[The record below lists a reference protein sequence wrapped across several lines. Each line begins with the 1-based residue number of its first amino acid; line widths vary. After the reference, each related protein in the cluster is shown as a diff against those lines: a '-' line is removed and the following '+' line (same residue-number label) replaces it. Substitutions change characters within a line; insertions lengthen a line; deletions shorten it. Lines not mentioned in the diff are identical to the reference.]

1 MPYNVHILNVGEK
14 KHSRQECHILSLF
27 LIFLFL
33 TCNLIPSMELL
44 VILFLILINGVFSMS
59 EIALVSARRNRLNFS
74 AQKGNRGAKIA
85 LQLQASPSKLLS
97 TVQIG
102 ITLIGL
108 LTGIYSGEKIT
119 QDMEENIKSIPALA
133 PYADTLSVIVVLI
146 IITFFSL
153 VLGELVPKRL
163 GLTYPEGIA
172 KMMAL
177 PMKIIAII
185 MAPFIWLLTMTT
197 ELFIKLFKIKPSSE
211 SKVTE
216 EEIKAIVKE
225 GMEHGSVQEIEQ
237 DIVNRVFSVGDR
249 SVSSLMTSRKK
260 MTSLD
265 LTDSKDEVKK
275 LVSEDM
281 HNFYPVYDSEKQD
294 IVGIVSLKKLF
305 AEIDTE
311 DFNLTH
317 ILSEPSYISENASAY
332 KALEQFKET
341 NIHYALVIDEYGS
354 TQGIITM
361 SDILE
366 ALVGDISEFYSEEF
380 LFEERDDHSWLVDGH
395 FPLPDFLSRFG
406 MEDFIKDYEVNTV
419 GGLIIHELGR
429 LPKQSEKIRWE
440 HFEFEVLD
448 MDGPK
453 IDKILVTRKN
463 ARDK

>member
-1 MPYNVHILNVGEK
+1 
-14 KHSRQECHILSLF
+14 
-27 LIFLFL
+27 
-33 TCNLIPSMELL
+33 MEIL
-44 VILFLILINGVFSMS
+44 VILVLILINGVFSMS
-59 EIALVSARRNRLNFS
+59 EIALVSARKNRLNFS

-85 LQLQASPSKLLS
+85 LELASMPSKLLS

-102 ITLIGL
+102 ITLVGL

-119 QDMEENIKSIPALA
+119 HDMEERLMGYPLLA
-133 PYADTLSVIVVLI
+133 PYADTLSVVIVLI

-185 MAPFIWLLTMTT
+185 MAPFIWLLTITT
-197 ELFIKLFKIKPSSE
+197 ELIMKVLKIKPSSD

-225 GMEHGSVQEIEQ
+225 GMEHGEVQEIEQ

-265 LTDSKDEVKK
+265 LTDTKDEVKSMV
-275 LVSEDM
+275 LEDM

-294 IVGIVSLKKLF
+294 IIGIVSLKKLF
-305 AEIDTE
+305 SAID
-311 DFNLTH
+311 DDNFNLST
-317 ILSEPSYISENASAY
+317 LMSEPSYISEGASAY
-332 KALEQFKET
+332 QALEQFKDS

-380 LFEERDDHSWLVDGH
+380 TLEKRDENSWMVDGH
-395 FPLPDFLSRFG
+395 YPLPDFLSQFG
-406 MEDFIKDYEVNTV
+406 MEEFIKDYEANTV
-419 GGLIIHELGR
+419 AGLIIHELGR
-429 LPKQSEKIRWE
+429 LPKLSEKIRWE
-440 HFEFEVLD
+440 NFEFEIMD

-453 IDKILVTRKN
+453 IDKVMLVKKR
-463 ARDK
+463 

>member
-1 MPYNVHILNVGEK
+1 
-14 KHSRQECHILSLF
+14 
-27 LIFLFL
+27 
-33 TCNLIPSMELL
+33 MELL
-44 VILFLILINGVFSMS
+44 VILLLILINGVFSMS
-59 EIALVSARRNRLNFS
+59 EIALVSARRNRLNYA
-74 AQKGNRGAKIA
+74 AQRGSRGAKIA
-85 LQLQASPSKLLS
+85 IQLQSSPSKLLS

-119 QDMEENIKSIPALA
+119 EDMERNIMAIPALA
-133 PYADTLSVIVVLI
+133 PYAETLGVIVVLI

-163 GLTYPEGIA
+163 GLTFPESIA
-172 KMMAL
+172 TMMSL
-177 PMKIIAII
+177 PMKIIAIV
-185 MAPFIWLLTMTT
+185 MAPFIWLLTVTT
-197 ELFIKLFKIKPSSE
+197 ELFIKLFRIKPSTE

-260 MTSLD
+260 MTALD
-265 LTDSKDEVKK
+265 LTETREDVKK
-275 LVSEDM
+275 LVSHDL
-281 HNFYPVYDSEKQD
+281 HNFYPVYDTEKQD

-305 AEIDTE
+305 AEIDAE
-311 DFNLTH
+311 DFNMSH
-317 ILSEPSYISENASAY
+317 IVAEPSYISENASAY
-332 KALEQFKET
+332 QALEQFKES

-406 MEDFIKDYEVNTV
+406 MEDHIKDYEANTV

-429 LPKQSEKIRWE
+429 LPKQTEKLRWE
-440 HFEFEVLD
+440 HFEFEVMD

-453 IDKILVTRKN
+453 IDKILVTRKTG
-463 ARDK
+463 KG

>member
-1 MPYNVHILNVGEK
+1 
-14 KHSRQECHILSLF
+14 
-27 LIFLFL
+27 
-33 TCNLIPSMELL
+33 MEIL
-44 VILFLILINGVFSMS
+44 VILILILINGVFSMS

-74 AQKGNRGAKIA
+74 AQQGSRGAKIA
-85 LQLQASPSKLLS
+85 IQLQSSPSKLLS

-119 QDMEENIKSIPALA
+119 QDMEEKILRIPALA

-163 GLTYPEGIA
+163 GLNYPEGIA

-197 ELFIKLFKIKPSSE
+197 ELFIKVFKIKPSSGG
-211 SKVTE
+211 KVTE

-225 GMEHGSVQEIEQ
+225 GMEHGAVQEIEQ

-265 LTDSKDEVKK
+265 LTDSKEEVKR
-275 LVSEDM
+275 LVYEDM
-281 HNFYPVYDSEKQD
+281 HNFYPVYDSDKQD

-305 AEIDTE
+305 KEINQD
-311 DFNLTH
+311 DFNLANLLT
-317 ILSEPSYISENASAY
+317 EPSYISENASAY
-332 KALEQFKET
+332 QALEQFKET

-366 ALVGDISEFYSEEF
+366 ALVGDISEFYAEEF
-380 LFEERDDHSWLVDGH
+380 LFEERADGTWLVDGH
-395 FPLPDFLSRFG
+395 FPLPDFLTRFG

-429 LPKQSEKIRWE
+429 LPKQSEKLRWE

-453 IDKILVTRKN
+453 IDKVLIKKVGRKQ
-463 ARDK
+463 

>member
-1 MPYNVHILNVGEK
+1 
-14 KHSRQECHILSLF
+14 
-27 LIFLFL
+27 
-33 TCNLIPSMELL
+33 MEIL
-44 VILFLILINGVFSMS
+44 VILILILINGVFSMS
-59 EIALVSARRNRLNFS
+59 EIALVSARKNRLNYA
-74 AQKGNRGAKIA
+74 AQRGNRGAKIA
-85 LQLQASPSKLLS
+85 LQLQSSPSKLLS

-119 QDMEENIKSIPALA
+119 QDMEERINSISFLA
-133 PYADTLSVIVVLI
+133 PYAETLSVIVVLI

-163 GLTYPEGIA
+163 GLTFPEGIA
-172 KMMAL
+172 KTMAL
-177 PMKIIAII
+177 PMRIIAII

-197 ELFIKLFKIKPSSE
+197 ELFLKIFRIKPSSE

-216 EEIKAIVKE
+216 EEIKAIIKE

-265 LTDSKDEVKK
+265 LNDSAEEVKR
-275 LVSEDM
+275 LVFQDM
-281 HNFYPVYDSEKQD
+281 HNFYPVYDSERQD

-305 AEIDTE
+305 AAIDKE
-311 DFNLTH
+311 DFKLEN

-332 KALEQFKET
+332 QALEQFKKT

-366 ALVGDISEFYSEEF
+366 ALVGDISEFYAEDF
-380 LFEERDDHSWLVDGH
+380 LFQKRDENSWLVDGH
-395 FPLPDFLSRFG
+395 FPLPDFLTRFG
-406 MEDFIKDYEVNTV
+406 MEDFIKDYEVHTL
-419 GGLIIHELGR
+419 GGLIIHLLER
-429 LPKQSEKIRWE
+429 LPKQTEKVRWE
-440 HFEFEVLD
+440 NFEFEVID

-453 IDKILVTRKN
+453 IDKVLVTRVG
-463 ARDK
+463 RGEG

>member
-1 MPYNVHILNVGEK
+1 
-14 KHSRQECHILSLF
+14 
-27 LIFLFL
+27 
-33 TCNLIPSMELL
+33 
-44 VILFLILINGVFSMS
+44 VI
-59 EIALVSARRNRLNFS
+59 
-74 AQKGNRGAKIA
+74 
-85 LQLQASPSKLLS
+85 
-97 TVQIG
+97 
-102 ITLIGL
+102 
-108 LTGIYSGEKIT
+108 
-119 QDMEENIKSIPALA
+119 
-133 PYADTLSVIVVLI
+133 VLI

-185 MAPFIWLLTMTT
+185 MAPFIWLLTVTT
-197 ELFIKLFKIKPSSE
+197 ELIMKVLKIKPSSD

-225 GMEHGSVQEIEQ
+225 GMEHGEVQEIEQ

-265 LTDSKDEVKK
+265 LTDTKDEVKSMV
-275 LVSEDM
+275 LEDM

-294 IVGIVSLKKLF
+294 IIGIVSLKKLF
-305 AEIDTE
+305 SAID
-311 DFNLTH
+311 DDNFNLST
-317 ILSEPSYISENASAY
+317 LMSEPSYISEGASAY
-332 KALEQFKET
+332 QALEQFKET

-380 LFEERDDHSWLVDGH
+380 TLEKRDENSWMVDGH
-395 FPLPDFLSRFG
+395 YPLPDFLS
-406 MEDFIKDYEVNTV
+406 VA
-419 GGLIIHELGR
+419 GLIIHELGR

-440 HFEFEVLD
+440 NFEFEIMD

-453 IDKILVTRKN
+453 IDKVMLVK
-463 ARDK
+463 KK

>member
-1 MPYNVHILNVGEK
+1 MVVAYCIRHDD
-14 KHSRQECHILSLF
+14 
-27 LIFLFL
+27 LIFLFIL
-33 TCNLIPSMELL
+33 QLYKMEFL
-44 VILFLILINGVFSMS
+44 VILLLILINGIFSMS
-59 EIALVSARRNRLNFS
+59 EIALVSARRNRLNYS

-85 LQLQASPSKLLS
+85 IQLQSSPSKLLS

-119 QDMEENIKSIPALA
+119 QDMEERILNISVLA
-133 PYADTLSVIVVLI
+133 PYAETLSVVVILI

-185 MAPFIWLLTMTT
+185 MAPFIWLLTVTT
-197 ELFIKLFKIKPSSE
+197 EMVIKLFKIKPSTE
-211 SKVTE
+211 SMVTE

-249 SVSSLMTSRKK
+249 SVSSLMTSRNK
-260 MTSLD
+260 MTTLD
-265 LTDSKDEVKK
+265 VADPIDEVKK
-275 LVSEDM
+275 IVFEDM

-294 IVGIVSLKKLF
+294 IIGIVSLKKLF
-305 AEIDTE
+305 AEIDVE
-311 DFNLTH
+311 DFDLHN
-317 ILSEPSYISENASAY
+317 ILLEPSYISENASAY
-332 KALEQFKET
+332 QALAQFKET

-366 ALVGDISEFYSEEF
+366 ALVGDISEFYGEEY
-380 LFEERDDHSWLVDGH
+380 LFEQRDEHSWLVDGH
-395 FPLPDFLSRFG
+395 FPLPDFLTRFG

-429 LPKQSEKIRWE
+429 LPKESEKLSWE
-440 HFEFEVLD
+440 HFEFEIMD

-453 IDKILVTRKN
+453 IDKIIISK
-463 ARDK
+463 KHKGK

>member
-1 MPYNVHILNVGEK
+1 
-14 KHSRQECHILSLF
+14 
-27 LIFLFL
+27 
-33 TCNLIPSMELL
+33 MEIL

-85 LQLQASPSKLLS
+85 LQLQSSPSKLLS

-119 QDMEENIKSIPALA
+119 QDMEENIKSIPSLA

-172 KMMAL
+172 KMMAM

-197 ELFIKLFKIKPSSE
+197 ELFIKFFKIKPSSE

-332 KALEQFKET
+332 KALEQFKQT

-419 GGLIIHELGR
+419 GGLIIQELGR

>member
-1 MPYNVHILNVGEK
+1 
-14 KHSRQECHILSLF
+14 
-27 LIFLFL
+27 
-33 TCNLIPSMELL
+33 MEIL

-59 EIALVSARRNRLNFS
+59 EIALVSARRNRLNYS

-85 LQLQASPSKLLS
+85 IELQNAPSKLLS

-102 ITLIGL
+102 ITVIGL
-108 LTGIYSGEKIT
+108 LLGIYSGEKIT
-119 QDMEENIKSIPALA
+119 TNMEENVRRIDLLA
-133 PYADTLSVIVVLI
+133 PYAETLAVVVVLI

-172 KMMAL
+172 KMMSM
-177 PMKIIAII
+177 PMKIISII
-185 MAPFIWLLTMTT
+185 MAPFILLLTLTT
-197 ELFIKLFKIKPSSE
+197 ELFIKVFKIKPSSD

-260 MTSLD
+260 MTALD
-265 LTDSKDEVKK
+265 LQDTKEDVKRT
-275 LVSEDM
+275 VFEDM

-305 AEIDTE
+305 AEVDKE
-311 DFNLTH
+311 EFNLTS
-317 ILSEPSYISENASAY
+317 ITTEPSYISENASAY
-332 KALEQFKET
+332 QALAQFKET

-366 ALVGDISEFYSEEF
+366 ALVGSISEFYGEEF

-406 MEDFIKDYEVNTV
+406 MEDFIKDYEVNTI

-429 LPKQSEKIRWE
+429 LPKQSEKIKWE
-440 HFEFEVLD
+440 HFEFEVID

-453 IDKILVTRKN
+453 IDKILVSNK
-463 ARDK
+463 AKG